1 MTLLAKLRAQQAQG
15 FATATVA
22 TNATNATVIPSFSPS
37 VATVA
42 EVAVANKSKDN
53 PDRYCWPNSP
63 AMNTVEIKTFHR
75 RVVRFSGRANAEQLA
90 ERLVRRDREGDDRVM
105 CIECL
110 HMKVMIC
117 NNSKEAG
124 MHPMLGGNFVD
135 QLQRCKGFSNF
146 LSV

>member
-1 MTLLAKLRAQQAQG
+1 MTLLAKLMAQQAQG

-22 TNATNATVIPSFSPS
+22 TNATVITFSLPS

-63 AMNTVEIKTFHR
+63 AMNTLEIKTFHS
-75 RVVRFSGRANAEQLA
+75 RVVRFSGRAAAEQLA
-90 ERLVRRDREGDDRVM
+90 DRLVRRDREGDDREM

-110 HMKVMIC
+110 HMKGMIC
-117 NNSKEAG
+117 HNSTEAG
-124 MHPMLGGNFVD
+124 MHPMLGENFVD
-135 QLQRCKGFSNF
+135 QLQRCAGFSNF
-146 LSV
+146 LPF

>member
-22 TNATNATVIPSFSPS
+22 TNATVNPSFLPS

-42 EVAVANKSKDN
+42 EVAVANNTKDN

-63 AMNTVEIKTFHR
+63 AMNTVEIKTFHS
-75 RVVRFSGRANAEQLA
+75 RVLRFSGRADAEQLA
-90 ERLVRRDREGDDRVM
+90 DRLVRRDREGDDRVM

-110 HMKVMIC
+110 HMKGMIC
-117 NNSKEAG
+117 HNSKEAV

-146 LSV
+146 LPA

>member
-1 MTLLAKLRAQQAQG
+1 MTLLAKLRARQAQR

-22 TNATNATVIPSFSPS
+22 TNATVIPFSLAS

-42 EVAVANKSKDN
+42 EVAVANQSTDN

-63 AMNTVEIKTFHR
+63 AMNTIEIKTFHS

-90 ERLVRRDREGDDRVM
+90 DRLVRRDREGDDRVM

-110 HMKVMIC
+110 HMKEMIC
-117 NNSKEAG
+117 QNSKEAVI
-124 MHPMLGGNFVD
+124 HPILGENFVD
-135 QLQRCKGFSNF
+135 QLQRCTGFSNF
-146 LSV
+146 LPF

>member
-1 MTLLAKLRAQQAQG
+1 MSILSKLRERQLKG
-15 FATATVA
+15 IATATSA
-22 TNATNATVIPSFSPS
+22 NLATVNLYPEKI
-37 VATVA
+37 VAPVA
-42 EVAVANKSKDN
+42 PVAPVAVANGPNAN

-90 ERLVRRDREGDDRVM
+90 DRLVRRDREGDDRVM

-117 NNSKEAG
+117 HNSKEAG

-146 LSV
+146 LSF

>member
-22 TNATNATVIPSFSPS
+22 TNATVIPFSLPS

-63 AMNTVEIKTFHR
+63 AMNTVEIKTFHS

-90 ERLVRRDREGDDRVM
+90 DRLVRRDREADDRVM

-110 HMKVMIC
+110 HMKGMIC
-117 NNSKEAG
+117 HNSKEAE
-124 MHPMLGGNFVD
+124 MHAMLGENFVD
-135 QLQRCKGFSNF
+135 QLQRCTGFSNF
-146 LSV
+146 LPF

>member
-22 TNATNATVIPSFSPS
+22 TNATVIPFSLPS

-42 EVAVANKSKDN
+42 EVAVANKIKDN

-63 AMNTVEIKTFHR
+63 AMNTVEIKTFHS

-90 ERLVRRDREGDDRVM
+90 DRLVRRDREADDRVM

-110 HMKVMIC
+110 HMKGMIC
-117 NNSKEAG
+117 HNSKEAE
-124 MHPMLGGNFVD
+124 MHPMLGENFVD
-135 QLQRCKGFSNF
+135 QLQRCTGFSNF
-146 LSV
+146 LPF